1 MHREGLGGNFRKVA
15 ATDGTI
21 LALHVRRNSGQ
32 CLAQFLVRAT
42 DVRELVSSARVRT
55 SPIGRVVNTAT
66 DATGPLDAIATFGTM
81 R

>member
-42 DVRELVSSARVRT
+42 DVRELFVYRGDPGGAL
-55 SPIGRVVNTAT
+55 P
-66 DATGPLDAIATFGTM
+66 
-81 R
+81 